1 MCRVSCWLYRIVS
14 CWLTVDYIDHK
25 HQTKT
30 GHHNWAHGISF
41 FPERMEYINSSQ
53 TLSCWSA
60 VTISQDKFI
69 NQVVRFKISL
79 KAALSEIR
87 LNFLLV
93 KRHQLTLSKLS
104 HLEGQTAQCVL
115 RNNGTEKIKQI
126 AWITH
131 RFWERSQKIYKSKMY
146 FNLMNLSPRC
156 VALIIF
162 FNNPWMD
169 VPGLCKTFLSTQAFD
184 PC

>member
-1 MCRVSCWLYRIVS
+1 MCRVS

-30 GHHNWAHGISF
+30 GLHNWAHGISF
-41 FPERMEYINSSQ
+41 FPERMEYINWSQ

-79 KAALSEIR
+79 KTALSEIR

-104 HLEGQTAQCVL
+104 HLEGQSRLSAAQCVL
-115 RNNGTEKIKQI
+115 RNNGAEKIKK
-126 AWITH
+126 
-131 RFWERSQKIYKSKMY
+131 FYNSKMY
-146 FNLMNLSPRC
+146 FNLVSLSRC
-156 VALIIF
+156 VGSKYIVF
-162 FNNPWMD
+162 
-169 VPGLCKTFLSTQAFD
+169 
-184 PC
+184 